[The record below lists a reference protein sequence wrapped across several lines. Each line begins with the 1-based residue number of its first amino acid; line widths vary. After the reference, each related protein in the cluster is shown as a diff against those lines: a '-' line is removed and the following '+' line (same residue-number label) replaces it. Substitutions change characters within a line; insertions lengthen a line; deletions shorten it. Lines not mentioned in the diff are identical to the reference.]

1 MQLFA
6 PEERRL
12 TPAARV
18 PQADRARCGRRP
30 RVERQF
36 RVLRGV
42 GAADGLDHERFHHQ
56 RPVHGYEAEPVPV
69 GRLEGRAHGR
79 FVGERDRQ
87 NGVAARVAQLRGDH
101 QFHRVTGRALAR
113 DLGRSRPA
121 ERLGRCP
128 QAVLDLHPGERPVDL
143 ALAQGADVGQ
153 AHAVGGEHPGQR
165 VEQDAL
171 HAERVRHPAG
181 VLTAGAAEALQGV
194 AGDVVAPLHRDFLDG
209 IGHVFHR
216 DAQEPLGHGLRGQVG
231 AAGGCDDLRGQL
243 GKGLPGS
250 LGVQG
255 LVAVRAEHPGEVLGL
270 QPAEQQVGVG
280 HGERAAAAVA
290 GRAGVGAGRV
300 RAHAEAAAAKAQHR
314 AAARGHGV
322 DAHHRRAHAHPGH
335 QGLEAAFERPVVM
348 GDVRAGAAHV
358 KADQPGVAAHGRG
371 AGHADHPAGRAGE
384 HRVATAE
391 QGRVGEAAVGLHEQQ
406 ARGAVAAADPV
417 GHPVHVTA
425 QAGAQVGVDHGGVA
439 AGHQLDERAHPVAGR
454 DLGEADG
461 PGDPGQLLFVLRE
474 AVAVHEHDGHRAQAV
489 GKGGAQVM
497 LGLLPV
503 ERHQHPAGRV
513 HPLVHLDHPLVQQLG
528 QDHVAGEQLRPVLV
542 ADAQGVAE
550 SAGDDQER
558 PFAGSFEQ
566 SVGGHGGAHPDR
578 ADAARR
584 DGRIRAET
592 EQGADAVHG
601 RVRVAF
607 RVFGEELAGGERAV
621 RPPGDDIGEG
631 AAPVDPEL
639 PGLPVCCLHASPP
652 SMV

>member
-1 MQLFA
+1 M
-6 PEERRL
+6 
-12 TPAARV
+12 
-18 PQADRARCGRRP
+18 
-30 RVERQF
+30 
-36 RVLRGV
+36 
-42 GAADGLDHERFHHQ
+42 
-56 RPVHGYEAEPVPV
+56 

-79 FVGERDRQ
+79 SVGERDRQ
-87 NGVAARVAQLRGDH
+87 GGVAARVAQVGRDH
-101 QFHRVTGRALAR
+101 HFDRVAGRALCR
-113 DLGRSRPA
+113 YLGRSRPA
-121 ERLGRCP
+121 ERLGRSP
-128 QAVLDLHPGERPVDL
+128 QPGLDLRPGERPVDL
-143 ALAQGADVGQ
+143 GLAQGADVGQ
-153 AHAVGGEHPGQR
+153 AHAVGGEHAGQR
-165 VEQDAL
+165 MEEDLL
-171 HAERVRHPAG
+171 HAKRIGHPAG

-216 DAQEPLGHGLRGQVG
+216 DTQKPLGHGLRGQVG
-231 AAGGCDDLRGQL
+231 AAGGCDDLRGQP
-243 GKGLPGS
+243 GKGAPGG
-250 LGVQG
+250 LGVQ
-255 LVAVRAEHPGEVLGL
+255 LPVAVRAEHSGEVVRL

-335 QGLEAAFERPVVM
+335 QGLEAALERPVVV

-391 QGRVGEAAVGLHEQQ
+391 QGRVGEAAVRLHEQQ
-406 ARGAVAAADPV
+406 LRGAVASAEPV
-417 GHPVHVTA
+417 GHPVHVAA
-425 QAGAQVGVDHGGVA
+425 QDGAQVGVDHGGVA

-474 AVAVHEHDGHRAQAV
+474 AVAVHKDDGHGAQAV
-489 GKGGAQVM
+489 GKGGAQV
-497 LGLLPV
+497 LFGPVPV

-528 QDHVAGEQLRPVLV
+528 QDDVAGEQLRPVLV

-550 SAGDDQER
+550 AAGDDQER

-601 RVRVAF
+601 RVRVAL

-639 PGLPVCCLHASPP
+639 PGLPVCCLHASPRRWCEGAWCGCFIP
-652 SMV
+652 HRPRPCQPFPEEPERAGRVRPVFF